1 MNPLAQLKKTTA
13 FCLVVFAL
21 ACFAFSP
28 AAQALKPAPNGGY
41 PNDNTAAGDNAL
53 LSLTTG
59 EANTAVGFDAL
70 ASNTTGTSNTACG
83 AGSLVFNTTGS
94 ANTADGFRALKYN
107 TANFNTAVGFETLFF
122 NTTGAQNTATGAVAL
137 ENNTTGSNNTADGF
151 QALLLNTTGTQNS
164 ATGGSALK
172 SNTTASNN
180 TADGF
185 QALSHNTT
193 GANNTAIGYNALLN
207 NNGSSN
213 IAVGSSA
220 GANLTSG
227 NNNNIDIGHGGVQG
241 ESNTIRI
248 GSAQLRTF
256 VKGISGAAVSGATV
270 VINAGGQLGVS
281 ASSARF
287 KDKIKPM
294 EKASEAILGLKPV
307 TFRYKKEI
315 DPDSIPQF
323 GLVAEDVAKVSSD
336 LVTHDGDG
344 KPFTVRYDTI
354 NAMLLNEFLKE
365 HRKVEKLEAALDAV
379 KRRLKEQHTQIQK
392 MSAQLELNKPGP
404 RTVLNNQ

>member
-21 ACFAFSP
+21 ACFGFSP
-28 AAQALKPAPNGGY
+28 GAQALKPAPDGGY
-41 PNDNTAAGDNAL
+41 PNDNTAEGDNAL

-70 ASNTTGTSNTACG
+70 VSNTTGTSNTACG
-83 AGSLVFNTTGS
+83 AGSLVFNRTGS

-122 NTTGAQNTATGAVAL
+122 NTTGTQNTATGAAAL
-137 ENNTTGSNNTADGF
+137 EN
-151 QALLLNTTGTQNS
+151 
-164 ATGGSALK
+164 
-172 SNTTASNN
+172 NTTASNN

-213 IAVGSSA
+213 IAVGSNA

-227 NNNNIDIGHGGVQG
+227 NNNNIDIGNGGVQG

-365 HRKVEKLEAALDAV
+365 HRKVQELEKQVEKLTVGL
-379 KRRLKEQHTQIQK
+379 QK
-392 MSAQLELNKPGP
+392 VSDELELKKTAP
-404 RTVLNNQ
+404 